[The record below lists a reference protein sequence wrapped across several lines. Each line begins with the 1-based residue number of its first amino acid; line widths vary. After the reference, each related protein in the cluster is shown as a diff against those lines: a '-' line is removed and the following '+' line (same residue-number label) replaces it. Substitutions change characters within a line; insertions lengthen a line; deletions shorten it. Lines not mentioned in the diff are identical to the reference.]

1 MHTSAPE
8 VCGLKDFNTA
18 PPLLSEPTTPAG
30 LCLENDAV
38 PRCVKEYRCRE
49 SAWKDLEQSEHFLS
63 TRL

>member
-38 PRCVKEYRCRE
+38 PRCVKRIRFF
-49 SAWKDLEQSEHFLS
+49 SLS
-63 TRL
+63 FR